1 MASKQAQHSVD
12 DGALAAPQSAVDLA
26 AVTALS
32 ATDMQR
38 VNECVRAALDSDV
51 VLINQVSEYI
61 IASGGKRLRPMLL
74 VLGARAC
81 GYDGESHWPLA
92 AIIEFIHTATLLHD
106 DVVDE
111 SDMRRGQ
118 EAAHSVWGNSAA
130 VLVGDFLYSRSFQLM
145 VTLDS
150 MRIMEILADT
160 TNTIAEGEVLQLL
173 NLGDPEVAREA
184 YFTVIEHK
192 TAKLFEAA
200 CRLAAVISEQPR
212 AVEEAMAVYGMQL
225 GYAFQ
230 LADDLLDYAGDAGD
244 LGKDLGDDLAEGKP
258 TLPLIIAR
266 ERATERERELIDRA
280 IAGEG
285 TALLGD
291 VMNIIRRTGALD
303 STAAQAREAAQRA
316 LEALDPLPASEWKD
330 ALVTLAEYSYQRT
343 R

>member
-12 DGALAAPQSAVDLA
+12 DTAIDAPPAAVDLA

-32 ATDMQR
+32 AADMQR

-81 GYDGESHWPLA
+81 GYEGESHWPLA

-200 CRLAAVISEQPR
+200 CRLAAVISQQPR
-212 AVEEAMAVYGMQL
+212 GMEDAMAVYGMQL

-230 LADDLLDYAGDAGD
+230 LADDLLDYAGDASD

-266 ERATERERELIDRA
+266 ERATEAERAVIDRA
-280 IAGEG
+280 VAGEG
-285 TALLGD
+285 TALLDD
-291 VMNIIRRTGALD
+291 VMRIIRRTGALD
-303 STAAQAREAAQRA
+303 STAVQAKEAAQRA
-316 LEALDPLPASEWKD
+316 LEALDPLPASPWKD
-330 ALVTLAEYSYQRT
+330 ALITLAEYSYQRT